1 MESKPRKVFGWIF
14 ETGLFYLLFFLAI
27 WMWQVLFGWED
38 PREAKRVAFLMANF
52 STVIDVAVR
61 ALRWRL
67 MGRNAKKD
75 LLEGFISARITMYRI
90 PGGQGVP
97 EGVKIREEVPGRNG
111 GIVSNNPKLNNSRE
125 MAAKKLQE
133 YQQELQKGIKD

>member
-27 WMWQVLFGWED
+27 WVWQVLFGWED

-75 LLEGFISARITMYRI
+75 PLEGFISARITMYRI
-90 PGGQGVP
+90 PGGQ
-97 EGVKIREEVPGRNG
+97 EIGRAH
-111 GIVSNNPKLNNSRE
+111 V
-125 MAAKKLQE
+125 
-133 YQQELQKGIKD
+133 